1 MNLSSSLPASFWLP
15 FVDDETLLS
24 SVVSVSHQMR
34 QNVIDHVIRDR
45 LPLNKMAFLQAATSE
60 CDHEWP
66 EAKVT
71 IAIRNKHTEDF
82 ASRNNLV
89 DYGVTEIGSLWCGER
104 RILYKYLRRTEDD
117 DDDKDEDQVDHDD
130 NSCWDSYDGD
140 DCVELDEEKVRSELF
155 QHGNFFA
162 SEEDGRGKRLSV
174 ATLGHDE
181 DVWGLSVNFESS
193 PTLRHAVAMTPFAD
207 AHPFSV
213 LEHFKRLIAPPSI
226 VGWDSAPP
234 SIGWDS
240 TVGTLLA
247 WRYMR
252 LVLLAEREGR
262 LRATDVR
269 LAKIYD
275 MVSDYNYGH
284 CFEQANIEICLQFNA
299 NKDGAEFPLEMYIS
313 VGLNSNSIA

>member
-1 MNLSSSLPASFWLP
+1 
-15 FVDDETLLS
+15 
-24 SVVSVSHQMR
+24 
-34 QNVIDHVIRDR
+34 
-45 LPLNKMAFLQAATSE
+45 MAFLEGRTYE

-82 ASRNNLV
+82 ASRNKLV
-89 DYGVTEIGSLWCGER
+89 DYGVTEIGSLWDGER

-130 NSCWDSYDGD
+130 NSCWNSYDGD
-140 DCVELDEEKVRSELF
+140 DCVELDEEKVRSDLF

-162 SEEDGRGKRLSV
+162 AGEGRGKRLKV
-174 ATLGHDE
+174 EHDE
-181 DVWGLSVNFESS
+181 DAWGLSVNFESS

-213 LEHFKRLIAPPSI
+213 LGHFKRLISFT
-226 VGWDSAPP
+226 GHDSAPP

-275 MVSDYNYGH
+275 LVSDYNYDHG
-284 CFEQANIEICLQFNA
+284 FEQANIEICLQFNA

-313 VGLNSNSIA
+313 VGLSSNSIA